1 MSDTPRPLITTSE
14 IAYLAGVDVS
24 TVSNWRRRFD
34 GSFPEPAPTADAG
47 KRPKFDRAEI
57 LEWLTQNPRV
67 GAPRSTPVADLFA
80 VLDGFRGL
88 FPVDSAMDV
97 VGAIAVL
104 VEYHRRNDVP
114 INTRSG
120 EAIRRACRG
129 DGLSSDILEL
139 VRVDLLDLLTDRDL
153 EALQESIEP
162 VADLLALY
170 DSLLL
175 RSVNRLSGSAE
186 QTTPDLLSSF
196 LLSLAEDNPHGT
208 IYDPAAGYAGLL
220 LAALKQNKAGVGVGV
235 DINDYAER
243 VARRRLY
250 LAQANGTILW
260 GNSLLMD
267 PARSTLADLVLTDP
281 PLGLALAEQTAE
293 HRYPAWEFG
302 TPPKS
307 NSDTAWL
314 QHAISHLK
322 PEGRAIVVTA
332 IGTLF
337 RGGRDGV
344 VRNELVRRGAVQA
357 VIALPGK
364 VRANTS
370 IRLAVW
376 VLATPDKVDRRQ
388 SVLLID
394 AGANDLSTLDPAGPI
409 VRTFTEWMK
418 DPAVELDPALAV
430 SVAVTE
436 LLAPDVTLDPKR
448 WLVNPAEELTA
459 TEWVDVAKTGY
470 GVAVAS
476 LTAQQVL
483 PSVTFSPVQ
492 EAPRKDSL
500 GDLQRRG
507 VVNILHGR
515 HVERTLDESMTTY
528 PILTV
533 KHVRPHADLQSLPT
547 ERTPQTESTATQL
560 VAPGD
565 VVIYPV
571 KDSVI
576 ARVWTEPGWVLGRF
590 MQSIRINDSRVLTAD
605 YLAAAISSPTNA
617 RFLTESTI
625 RTHFDLKQFEIA
637 TPSLEVQTALSTIAS
652 QLAATLTEVEAKAR
666 ALRAAQ
672 LAVSNSITSGLI
684 AAVVE

>member
-1 MSDTPRPLITTSE
+1 MSSTPRPLITTSE
-14 IAYLAGVDVS
+14 IADLAGVDVS

-34 GSFPEPAPTADAG
+34 GSFPEPVPTADAG
-47 KRPKFDRAEI
+47 KRPKFGRAEI
-57 LEWLTQNPRV
+57 LEWLAQNPRV
-67 GAPRSTPVADLFA
+67 GAPRSTPGADLFA
-80 VLDGFRGL
+80 VIDGFRGL

-104 VEYHRRNDVP
+104 AEYHRHNDAP
-114 INTRSG
+114 SSLRSG
-120 EAIRRACRG
+120 EAIRRACSG
-129 DGLSSDILEL
+129 EEIPADIREL
-139 VRVDLLDLLTDRDL
+139 VRIDLLELLTDSDL
-153 EALQESIEP
+153 EALHESIEP

-170 DSLLL
+170 DSLLS

-196 LLSLAEDNPHGT
+196 LLTLTEDNPDGT
-208 IYDPAAGYAGLL
+208 VYDPAAGYAGLL
-220 LAALKQNKAGVGVGV
+220 LAALTQNKARLGVGVE
-235 DINDYAER
+235 INDPAEK

-250 LAQANGTILW
+250 LAHANGTILH

-267 PARSTLADLVLTDP
+267 PARSTMADLVLTDP
-281 PLGLALAEQTAE
+281 PLGLALAEETTE
-293 HRYPAWEFG
+293 YRYPAWEFG

-314 QHAISHLK
+314 QHAIAHLK

-332 IGTLF
+332 IGTLY
-337 RGGRDGV
+337 RGGRDGA

-376 VLATPDKVDRRQ
+376 ILAAPDKVERRQ

-394 AGANDLSTLDPAGPI
+394 AGANDLTTLDPAGPI
-409 VRTFTEWMK
+409 ARTFNAWMK
-418 DPAVELDPALAV
+418 DPSVELDPALGV

-448 WLVNPAEELTA
+448 WLTNPAEELTA
-459 TEWVDVAKTGY
+459 TEWVDVARSGY
-470 GVAVAS
+470 EAATAS
-476 LTAQQVL
+476 PEEQQVL
-483 PSVTFSPVQ
+483 PSVTFRPVQ
-492 EAPRKDSL
+492 EAPRRDSV
-500 GDLQRRG
+500 GDLQRKG
-507 VVNILHGR
+507 VVSILRGR
-515 HVERTLDESMTTY
+515 HVERTLDESLMTY

-533 KHVRPHADLQSLPT
+533 KHVRPHADLESIPT
-547 ERTPQTESTATQL
+547 ERTPQTESTAAQL
-560 VAPGD
+560 VTPGD
-565 VVIYPV
+565 VVIYPDG
-571 KDSVI
+571 DSI
-576 ARVWTEPGWVLGRF
+576 GARVWTEPGWVLGRF

-637 TPSLEVQTALSTIAS
+637 TPSLAIQTALSAITN
-652 QLAATLTEVEAKAR
+652 QLAAALLEVEAKAD

-672 LAVSNSITSGLI
+672 LAVSHSVTSGLV
-684 AAVVE
+684 AAVVD